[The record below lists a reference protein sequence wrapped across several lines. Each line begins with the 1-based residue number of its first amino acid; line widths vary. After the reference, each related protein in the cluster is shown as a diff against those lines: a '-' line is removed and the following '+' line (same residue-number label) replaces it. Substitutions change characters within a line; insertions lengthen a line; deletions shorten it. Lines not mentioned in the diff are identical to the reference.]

1 MKLLIV
7 EDDLRVSEYLEQSL
21 SRENYS
27 VTVCHSV
34 SDLETLL
41 ELRDSEIELVILD
54 RMLGRE
60 DGASAIKKIKSKF
73 PKSGILVL
81 SSLDMASEK
90 ARILDMGA
98 DDYLAKPFSLD
109 ELSARLRLVQRRRNA
124 PSEDSTFR
132 QLGDLSINLRTQ
144 QVMVKKLKID
154 LTKKEFQVLCLLIEN
169 PGRVFTRFQLLDQV
183 WQIETL
189 GESNVVESTIKNIR
203 KKLEEAECAAK
214 IESKRNVGYWI
225 EA

>member
-21 SRENYS
+21 TRENYS
-27 VTVCHSV
+27 VTVCKTV
-34 SDLETLL
+34 GELETYL
-41 ELRDSEIELVILD
+41 ELKEADVELVILD

-60 DGASAIKKIKSKF
+60 DGATTIKKIKTKF
-73 PKSGILVL
+73 PEAGILIL

-109 ELSARLRLVQRRRNA
+109 ELSARLRLVQRRRGVPAEN
-124 PSEDSTFR
+124 TTVR
-132 QLGDLSINLRTQ
+132 QLGDISVNLRTQ
-144 QVMVKKLKID
+144 QVIIKKQKID
-154 LTKKEFQVLCLLIEN
+154 LTKKEFQILTLLIEH
-169 PGRVFTRFQLLDQV
+169 PGRVYTRFQILDQV
-183 WQIETL
+183 WQIESL
-189 GESNVVESTIKNIR
+189 GESNVVESTIKNLR
-203 KKLEEAECAAK
+203 KKLEEAESAVL